1 MSIKSFGVAQE
12 AFQGLEFSNYLNDRA
27 RKERSWC
34 QLSIGRPGNATVI
47 KAIYGQADLFLEKL
61 KGFYE

>member
-1 MSIKSFGVAQE
+1 MSIESFGVAQE
-12 AFQGLEFSNYLNDRA
+12 AFQGLDHA
-27 RKERSWC
+27 RKGRSWC
-34 QLSIGRPGNATVI
+34 QLSIGRPENATVI

>member
-1 MSIKSFGVAQE
+1 MSIESFGVAQE
-12 AFQGLEFSNYLNDRA
+12 AFQGLEFSNYLLNDRA
-27 RKERSWC
+27 RKGRSWC
-34 QLSIGRPGNATVI
+34 QLSIGRPEI